1 MRSLRASGLVHLKSP
16 FGLRVAAAAA
26 AAAVAPEGEVGA
38 DGVVF
43 SILHHSKHGHQ
54 LRTKTSQ
61 TKIERIVFSL
71 NQVLR
76 FSCCCCFYCCH
87 TISDDSDQMMIYK
100 DWTLKPAIVN
110 ESVKLWSATDQI
122 NNQAQKV
129 STRDVT
135 SLMNCP
141 STEL

>member
-1 MRSLRASGLVHLKSP
+1 
-16 FGLRVAAAAA
+16 
-26 AAAVAPEGEVGA
+26 
-38 DGVVF
+38 
-43 SILHHSKHGHQ
+43 
-54 LRTKTSQ
+54 
-61 TKIERIVFSL
+61 
-71 NQVLR
+71 
-76 FSCCCCFYCCH
+76 
-87 TISDDSDQMMIYK
+87 MMIYK

-122 NNQAQKV
+122 NNKAQKV